1 LVEGLAESGVAGQGE
16 DTVLPWLAAEELL
29 FAEFELVEIPS
40 GIRADREVGNDVYA
54 VAVTGTTIWIEISE
68 ASLSAGT
75 TCWIDVTILCTACYR
90 RVCWT

>member
-54 VAVTGTTIWIEISE
+54 VAV
-68 ASLSAGT
+68 
-75 TCWIDVTILCTACYR
+75 
-90 RVCWT
+90 